1 VARPFYAQVLEE
13 EAPDAVVGDVFS
25 LDLALPLALKRT
37 RPGWRHVRLFWL
49 VHPYTTERMR
59 REIAQLAPG
68 EVEAVE
74 GGLAAVAER
83 LLA

>member
-1 VARPFYAQVLEE
+1 
-13 EAPDAVVGDVFS
+13 
-25 LDLALPLALKRT
+25 
-37 RPGWRHVRLFWL
+37 VRLFWL
-49 VHPYTTERMR
+49 VHPYTTARMR